1 VSLKFPNVEFE
12 KVNVA
17 ERKCTISLSGP
28 WGQDDEVAF
37 LRLHLVFP
45 DTYPEEKAPLFELE
59 ESSGVASQRR
69 QEMTR
74 FLARIGS
81 MHARKGRPCIEACL
95 RYLVGE
101 KAANAKWR
109 VRPEGD
115 SDVESDTEGAT
126 SMEESMILSTNI
138 KNGA

>member
-1 VSLKFPNVEFE
+1 
-12 KVNVA
+12 
-17 ERKCTISLSGP
+17 
-28 WGQDDEVAF
+28 
-37 LRLHLVFP
+37 
-45 DTYPEEKAPLFELE
+45 
-59 ESSGVASQRR
+59 
-69 QEMTR
+69 
-74 FLARIGS
+74 

-101 KAANAKWR
+101 KAANAKWS